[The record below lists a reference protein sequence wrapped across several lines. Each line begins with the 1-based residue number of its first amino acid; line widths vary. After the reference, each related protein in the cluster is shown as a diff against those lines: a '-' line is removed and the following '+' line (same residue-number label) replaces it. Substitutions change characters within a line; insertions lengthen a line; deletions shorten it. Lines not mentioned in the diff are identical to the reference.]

1 MRPQAPG
8 GGSAAL
14 ARATGRGLLRSLGKR
29 LGRLPAILLFVL
41 AVAVVIPVLAQPQPN
56 SVNPT
61 ASSVQEQQLL
71 RQLQQVDGRVS
82 IPDQAAATLIQ
93 PAGRDW
99 RAFQSGTLLWIGG
112 IAILGM
118 LALLIVFYAVRGKIR
133 VEGGFSGRTIQRFNA
148 LERFAHWLT
157 ASTFVVLALSGL
169 NVTFGRFVL
178 LPLIGPDAFTAVS
191 IGAKWAHNF
200 LAFPFMVGV
209 VLMFVLWVA
218 HNIPNGT
225 DVAWFKA
232 GGGIVGHGHPP
243 ARRFN
248 GGQKIIFWTVIL
260 GGVALSVSGLLLM
273 FPLQYTDI
281 AGMQLANV
289 VHGLVGVVIIGV
301 ILAHIYIGSIGMEGA
316 FDAMGSGQVD
326 LNWARE
332 HHSLWVQDEVAKGR
346 VAPPPRGAQA
356 AE

>member
-1 MRPQAPG
+1 MKP
-8 GGSAAL
+8 
-14 ARATGRGLLRSLGKR
+14 LR
-29 LGRLPAILLFVL
+29 ILLLAL
-41 AVAVVIPVLAQPQPN
+41 AVAVALPVVAQNVARNPDG

-61 ASSVQEQQLL
+61 LSSVQERQLMQQL
-71 RQLQQVDGRVS
+71 RQVDGRIT
-82 IPDQAAATLIQ
+82 IPNQSAATLIQ

-118 LALLIVFYAVRGKIR
+118 LALLAGFYAVRGRIR
-133 VEGGFSGRTIQRFNA
+133 VEGGFSGRTILRFNA

-157 ASTFVVLALSGL
+157 ASTFIVLALSGL
-169 NVTFGRFVL
+169 NVTFGRFLL
-178 LPLIGPDAFTAVS
+178 LPLIGPEAFTAVS
-191 IGAKWAHNF
+191 QAAKWAHNF
-200 LAFPFMVGV
+200 LAFPFMIGV

-225 DVAWFKA
+225 DVVWFKA

-243 ARRFN
+243 AKRFN

-260 GGVALSVSGLLLM
+260 GGVALSISGLLLM

-289 VHGLVGVVIIGV
+289 VHALVGVVIIGV
-301 ILAHIYIGSIGMEGA
+301 ILAHIYIGSVGMEGA

-326 LNWARE
+326 VNWARE

-346 VAPPPRGAQA
+346 LAPPPRGARA